1 MTEYEIKHKE
11 NQQSKD
17 LIHEDI
23 TQYKISINSIKENI
37 QGVEEALERISKEKD
52 NLNKSIEIK
61 VLDREN
67 SHKEI
72 NL

>member
-37 QGVEEALERISKEKD
+37 QGVEEALERISKEKT
-52 NLNKSIEIK
+52 I
-61 VLDREN
+61 
-67 SHKEI
+67 
-72 NL
+72 